1 MLEKHRILLSHPT
14 GNTFVRALLA
24 GLWEREALA
33 EFHTTV
39 SVSHKA
45 GYLSLLPGG
54 LRKELLRRTYDLPED
69 SIRAFP
75 WREVA
80 RMAAAKLG
88 LEALTKHEVGW
99 ASVDAVYQSLDAHV
113 ASQLRGSGASAT
125 YCYEDAALQTFRTA
139 KQLGLRCY
147 YDLPIA
153 YWQTSQRLL
162 QEEAERLPA
171 WEPTL
176 VGTRDSEAK
185 MARKTEEVTLADV
198 VICPSQFVLDSL
210 PETIRQ
216 QKRCIVAEFGSPE
229 ILPRPEQPQSNRP
242 LRVLFAGSMTQRK
255 GLADLFTAMKL
266 LNRSD
271 VELVVMGSTIATM
284 DFYRREYA
292 HFRYEPT
299 RPHQEVLALMASC
312 DVFVLPSIVEGRALV
327 QQEAMMCGLPLIATK
342 NAGGSDLI
350 REGETGFLVP
360 IRTPEAIAEK
370 LSWLADHRERLPH
383 MQNQARQQAKAVTW
397 KAYQQKILQALPA

>member
-1 MLEKHRILLSHPT
+1 MPEKHRILLSHPT

-45 GYLSLLPGG
+45 GYLSFLPGG
-54 LRKELLRRTYDLPED
+54 LRKELLRRTYDLPDD

-75 WREVA
+75 WREA
-80 RMAAAKLG
+80 TRMAATKFG

-113 ASQLRGSGASAT
+113 ARQLRSSGASAT
-125 YCYEDAALQTFRTA
+125 YCYEDAALQTFRAA
-139 KQLGLRCY
+139 KQLGLPCY

-162 QEEAERLPA
+162 KEEAERLPA

-210 PETIRQ
+210 PEAIRQ

-229 ILPRPEQPQSNRP
+229 ISPRPERSQSNRP

-255 GLADLFTAMKL
+255 GLADVFTAMKL

-271 VELVVMGSTIATM
+271 VELVVMGSTVATM
-284 DFYRREYA
+284 DFYRQQYA
-292 HFRYEPT
+292 DFRYEPT
-299 RPHQEVLALMASC
+299 RPHQEVMSLMASC

-327 QQEAMMCGLPLIATK
+327 QQEAMMCGLPLITTA

-350 REGETGFLVP
+350 APGETGFLVP
-360 IRTPEAIAEK
+360 IRSPEHIAEK
-370 LSWLADHRERLPH
+370 IHWFAE
-383 MQNQARQQAKAVTW
+383 NQSLIPAMHHQSRQKAMEVTW
-397 KAYQQKILQALPA
+397 NVYREKILKVIA